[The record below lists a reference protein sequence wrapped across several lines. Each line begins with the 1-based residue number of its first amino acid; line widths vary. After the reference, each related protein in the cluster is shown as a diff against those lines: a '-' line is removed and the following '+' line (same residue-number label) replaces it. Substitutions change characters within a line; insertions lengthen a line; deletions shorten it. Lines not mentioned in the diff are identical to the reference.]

1 MFKTNEYF
9 DGKVKSIGFR
19 STIGR
24 ATVGVMAP
32 GEYEFGTD
40 TVEHM
45 SIVSGEMDVRLPGE
59 QIFTTYK
66 PGQKF
71 VVTKDAKFQLK
82 VPVETAYLCIYQ

>member
-1 MFKTNEYF
+1 MFITNEYF

-40 TVEHM
+40 TVEHI
-45 SIVSGEMDVRLPGE
+45 SIVNGEMGVRLPGDAN
-59 QIFTTYK
+59 FKTYK
-66 PGQKF
+66 PGDRF
-71 VVTKDAKFQLK
+71 VVEKDVKFQLK